1 MSGSIA
7 NYGLLELVVPQHNEE
22 SHILHQS
29 WKLKHWLKSVFQLGY
44 LVQQVPSTN
53 HEPSVE
59 LHSERECCFE
69 ILCQWHQVCG
79 TGSYPKGDWA
89 GKETSPVWPVS
100 PALQPRW
107 ICQSCRYYLMS
118 SSTSD
123 LPQEII
129 CITVETL
136 WGTARDANE
145 TRSGD
150 WFLFLLLFP
159 GVMENPS
166 WWFLWLLEEG
176 IQIYA
181 AIF

>member
-1 MSGSIA
+1 MYFSSDTLYNRFLPQTTGLVLSCTLKGSA
-7 NYGLLELVVPQHNEE
+7 A
-22 SHILHQS
+22 
-29 WKLKHWLKSVFQLGY
+29 LKSCA
-44 LVQQVPSTN
+44 S
-53 HEPSVE
+53 
-59 LHSERECCFE
+59 
-69 ILCQWHQVCG
+69 QWHQVCG

-107 ICQSCRYYLMS
+107 ICQSCRCYLMS